1 MHSYKD
7 RKIPTILIQSRGIMS
22 GSPKAMNLSLATVQF
37 FALICFRLVYFA
49 RSVQPESKNFAQFS
63 VSEFGEID
71 QSAYEEVMVISES
84 QVIATTNDTLCLLE
98 YENATTV
105 LAAEETLQA
114 RPSEL
119 HVVSFEGTIS
129 IAVGH
134 ADFLDVYQYSRN
146 SPSNDWRRKRI
157 TRVYYD
163 PYEAENSVEYEPS
176 SNVVLSARVRNSRL
190 YINAVY
196 IFDNGWIVA
205 FNPLIRYSGFLD
217 LPADCSCD
225 HNCQL
230 QPSYNDRQGQVILK
244 CSNNRQYLCNLYE
257 EECFLVPPTVQ
268 WIVTSKVNRK
278 LAIAIKHNQDLNQDL
293 LLIVSFADDH
303 DTTYVTLASSKAS
316 VTQPGRI
323 RDLAILQIN
332 GSDQEVACFLDS
344 YNAIH
349 CFVLNSVNEWPAIE
363 TVTLP
368 SNVTTVNRFQG
379 ATNSSLA
386 IEVTYQ
392 DNQTLLMLIGITIS
406 ELGNSVQELN
416 STACPNQTITLLTVI
431 EPAITTTHHAEC
443 TITSMPSATTVLTPT
458 LDDKPGTIDDSARR
472 DRVVEIIAISIAI
485 TTVVIL
491 VIAIGLFFFLYK
503 YSTILRQRPPN

>member
-1 MHSYKD
+1 VH
-7 RKIPTILIQSRGIMS
+7 
-22 GSPKAMNLSLATVQF
+22 
-37 FALICFRLVYFA
+37 CA
-49 RSVQPESKNFAQFS
+49 RSAQSESKNISQFS
-63 VSEFGEID
+63 VSEFGEIN
-71 QSAYEEVMVISES
+71 QSAYEEVIVISDS
-84 QVIATTNDTLCLLE
+84 QVIATANDTLCLLE
-98 YENATTV
+98 LENATTV
-105 LAAEETLQA
+105 LAAEETLQT

-129 IAVGH
+129 VAVGH

-146 SPSNDWRRKRI
+146 SPSNDLRRKRA

-163 PYEAENSVEYEPS
+163 PYATENSVQYEPS
-176 SNVVLSARVRNSRL
+176 SNVVISARVRNSRL

-196 IFDNGWIVA
+196 IYDNSWIVA

-217 LPADCSCD
+217 LPADCSCNHD
-225 HNCQL
+225 CQL
-230 QPSYNDRQGQVILK
+230 QPSYNDLQGQVILK
-244 CSNNRQYLCNLYE
+244 CSNDRRYLCNLYE
-257 EECFLVPPTVQ
+257 EECFLVPPTIQ

-278 LAIAIKHNQDLNQDL
+278 LATAIEHNQDLDQDF

-316 VTQPGRI
+316 ITQPGRI
-323 RDLAILQIN
+323 RDLAIVQIN

-379 ATNSSLA
+379 TTNSSLA

-392 DNQTLLMLIGITIS
+392 DNQTLLMLIGITVS

-416 STACPNQTITLLTVI
+416 STVCPNQTITLLTII
-431 EPAITTTHHAEC
+431 EPAVTTTEYVEC
-443 TITSMPSATTVLTPT
+443 TITSMPSVTTVLTPT
-458 LDDKPGTIDDSARR
+458 LDHKPGTIDDSARR
-472 DRVVEIIAISIAI
+472 ERTVEIVAISIAI

-503 YSTILRQRPPN
+503 YLMILRQRAPN